1 MAYWSTAHG
10 TVQAYRYCLVLV
22 NSQRQLF
29 RDMLL
34 SLPRQII
41 GNGGSTFVI
50 GASSFFLV
58 EIIWTVKFYS
68 KYGNME
74 KKIKDGF

>member
-1 MAYWSTAHG
+1 
-10 TVQAYRYCLVLV
+10 
-22 NSQRQLF
+22 
-29 RDMLL
+29 MLL